1 MTIVFSLFEHAQ
13 RYLTPAEFSLE
24 NLALNVLEADGG
36 RRDRRRL
43 SFTSPRGRFVLLNCS
58 KAGEAADLLGSPP
71 LFWVKEQ
78 VATGLFCKPLHF
90 LCYLGCLG
98 SIFNLH
104 SDCLF
109 RIEHVS
115 RKYTVFVRRNVSLSR
130 FMGNW
135 SFLRHDVNTDHIMS
149 RTTKICSIT
158 TVHNHIRQASS
169 AHSIIEFGRPPSFEP
184 ARFSQTTTLN
194 TYTPF

>member
-1 MTIVFSLFEHAQ
+1 MTIFFSFFEYAQ
-13 RYLTPAEFSLE
+13 HYLTPAEFSLE
-24 NLALNVLEADGG
+24 NLTLNVLEADGG

-78 VATGLFCKPLHF
+78 VATGVFCKPLHF

-115 RKYTVFVRRNVSLSR
+115 RKYTVFVRTNVSLSR

-135 SFLRHDVNTDHIMS
+135 SFLWHDVNTDHIMS
-149 RTTKICSIT
+149 RAMTGMKCTREHDADQLPRYFEDLHQAKRTKKT
-158 TVHNHIRQASS
+158 LDSS
-169 AHSIIEFGRPPSFEP
+169 KWNINSYL
-184 ARFSQTTTLN
+184 LN
-194 TYTPF
+194 A

>member
-13 RYLTPAEFSLE
+13 RYSTPAEFSLE

-58 KAGEAADLLGSPP
+58 KAGEAADLLGSLP

-78 VATGLFCKPLHF
+78 VATGVFCKPLHF

-135 SFLRHDVNTDHIMS
+135 SFLWRAMTGMKRTRKHDADQLPRYFQDLHQAK
-149 RTTKICSIT
+149 RTKKTLD
-158 TVHNHIRQASS
+158 SS
-169 AHSIIEFGRPPSFEP
+169 K
-184 ARFSQTTTLN
+184 
-194 TYTPF
+194 

>member
-1 MTIVFSLFEHAQ
+1 MPQTWPFFFVVRTRSTLSHSCWIFARKFG
-13 RYLTPAEFSLE
+13 LE
-24 NLALNVLEADGG
+24 VP
-36 RRDRRRL
+36 RSRWW
-43 SFTSPRGRFVLLNCS
+43 SSSPRGRFVLLNCS

-78 VATGLFCKPLHF
+78 VATGVFCKPIHF

-115 RKYTVFVRRNVSLSR
+115 RKYTVFGRRNVSLSR

-135 SFLRHDVNTDHIMS
+135 SFLWHDVNTDHIMS
-149 RTTKICSIT
+149 RAMTGIKCTHKHDADQLPRYFQDLHQAKRTKKT
-158 TVHNHIRQASS
+158 LDSS
-169 AHSIIEFGRPPSFEP
+169 K
-184 ARFSQTTTLN
+184 
-194 TYTPF
+194 